1 MECEDRKG
9 GVVQSG
15 LSGARSAFTFARISL
30 ATTHFYALDLI
41 QAGWAT
47 QLIFVHWAKR
57 GNGHFQGVTADIFAK
72 EPENMFHVSHTKA
85 PWKLQYIN

>member
-1 MECEDRKG
+1 MPLKAITECEDRKG
-9 GVVQSG
+9 RAVQSR
-15 LSGARSAFTFARISL
+15 LSGARSGFAFARISL

-57 GNGHFQGVTADIFAK
+57 GTDPYQWVRADISAK
-72 EPENMFHVSHTKA
+72 EP
-85 PWKLQYIN
+85 